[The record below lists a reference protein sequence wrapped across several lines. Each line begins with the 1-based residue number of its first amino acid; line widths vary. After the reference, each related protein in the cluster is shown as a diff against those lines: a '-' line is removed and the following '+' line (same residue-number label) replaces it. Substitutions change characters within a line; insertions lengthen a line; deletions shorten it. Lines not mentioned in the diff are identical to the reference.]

1 MQHQITMFKQEFDG
15 LQDFIN
21 LKEDQIRNKFK
32 DEEVCI
38 SLQIILKEIISI
50 TKNSKLRTL
59 NLPDT
64 FNKEDI
70 NKLIRSNYLTDPYVR
85 FAIVNSVTYLQECK
99 ESLNYLKQK
108 YAEAEL
114 KYDNI
119 IEKYQN

>member
-1 MQHQITMFKQEFDG
+1 MQHQIAMFKQEFDG

-50 TKNSKLRTL
+50 TKKSKLRTL

>member
-50 TKNSKLRTL
+50 TKKSKLRTL